1 MKKFK
6 TLIIAAVAAMSMSCS
21 GFLDS
26 FPPYAVDINV
36 SVNDSVA
43 IALTNGCYVPLQS
56 SNLYN
61 QKIWTL
67 DIIAGN
73 SETGGGG
80 GNDGVET
87 IQCANFSADAANL
100 TALCLWRSPWVGIGQ
115 CNTVIKSLTGEG
127 NQTSPEIGSR
137 CLGEAYFLRAH
148 YYYLLVRL
156 FGGVPLILEPHE
168 ADDDTD
174 SERATLD
181 ACYERIIKDCQEAI
195 NLLPE
200 KRSYSGSDYNR
211 ASREAALCMLADIYL
226 TYHPE
231 QHYGEV
237 VSLCDQITAM
247 GYNLSQY
254 DFEDNFGM
262 AAQTSQEALFTV
274 GYSGDTQYDFW
285 GGQNQSSWLSTFMG
299 PRDQTDIVAGCYGW
313 NLPTEEFM
321 SQWEDGDLRKGVTV
335 LYEGCEPC
343 FGHNYSSSWSN
354 TGYNVRKFL
363 VSKQDSP
370 EYNTSSA
377 DFVIYRY
384 ADVLLKKAEALN
396 GLGKTSDAC
405 GPLNIVR
412 HRAGLPDIEDLM
424 TGEMRSDMNTPEG
437 QEWMKE
443 KIIHERRMELAFEGH
458 RWFDMI
464 RIDGGDYA
472 LEFLRSI
479 GKDVSRERL
488 LFPIP
493 LTEMDSNNLMEQN
506 PGY

>member
-1 MKKFK
+1 MKSIRNM
-6 TLIIAAVAAMSMSCS
+6 IIAAVAAVSVSCS
-21 GFLDS
+21 DFLDS

-36 SVNDSVA
+36 SVTDSVA

-87 IQCANFSADAANL
+87 IQCENFSADAANL

-174 SERATLD
+174 SERATAD

-247 GYNLSQY
+247 GYDLSQY
-254 DFEDNFGM
+254 DFADNFGM

-285 GGQNQSSWLSTFMG
+285 GGQNQSSWLSAFMG
-299 PRDQTDIVAGCYGW
+299 PRDQTKMVAGAYGW
-313 NLPTEEFM
+313 NLPK
-321 SQWEDGDLRKGVTV
+321 DVTV
-335 LYEGCEPC
+335 FYDGCPA
-343 FGHNYSSSWSN
+343 FDNIAYDDSWSN

-363 VSKQDSP
+363 VTKADSP
-370 EYNTSSA
+370 DYNTSSA
-377 DFVIYRY
+377 DFVVYRY

-396 GLGKTSDAC
+396 GQGLTEEAC
-405 GPLNIVR
+405 IPLNIVR
-412 HRAGLPDIEDLM
+412 QRAGLPDIETLLPSGIELDS
-424 TGEMRSDMNTPEG
+424 EEG
-437 QEWMKE
+437 QNWMKE

-458 RWFDMI
+458 RWFDMV
-464 RIDGGDYA
+464 RIDNGDYA
-472 LEFLRSI
+472 LEFLKGI
-479 GKDVSRERL
+479 GKNVDRNRL

-493 LTEMDSNNLMEQN
+493 LTEMDSNHLMTQN